1 MALTLLGLPHFATH
15 ILVEMTMQVQLM
27 GYYLS
32 MQSYLEGVMIYL
44 LQILHILSV
53 WTKLSLQ
60 LLHMTSYYYSNPLRL
75 EDGFKHC
82 MIMVLMQILHTEY
95 FWNKDIRIH
104 P

>member
-1 MALTLLGLPHFATH
+1 MALTLLGFKHFATH
-15 ILVEMTMQVQLM
+15 ILLEMTMEVQLM

-32 MQSYLEGVMIYL
+32 MQCYLEGVMIYL

-53 WTKLSLQ
+53 WTELSLQ
-60 LLHMTSYYYSNPLRL
+60 LLLIRSYYFSNPLRL
-75 EDGFKHC
+75 EDGSKHC
-82 MIMVLMQILHTEY
+82 VIMALMQILPTEY